1 MITNVHVSHNTNV
14 CQQLSLVVPVV
25 PLPIPVSL
33 VVQSLGR
40 FWEIWVKITNL
51 IDPELPTHS
60 DKYTKKN
67 VTQSPEIPDGI
78 CYSGW
83 IPARICGGV

>member
-1 MITNVHVSHNTNV
+1 VSATQSG
-14 CQQLSLVVPVV
+14 CPVV

-33 VVQSLGR
+33 VVQSSGR
-40 FWEIWVKITNL
+40 FREIQVKITNL

-78 CYSGW
+78 C
-83 IPARICGGV
+83 GGV

>member
-1 MITNVHVSHNTNV
+1 M
-14 CQQLSLVVPVV
+14 CQQLSPVVLVVP
-25 PLPIPVSL
+25 LLILVSL

-40 FWEIWVKITNL
+40 FQEIRVKITNL

-67 VTQSPEIPDGI
+67 VTQSPEIPDGFQPEYVGECNI
-78 CYSGW
+78 LGNGW
-83 IPARICGGV
+83 GQLMMPQWVC